1 MTRYSVL
8 NTLNPRVVLETEESQ
23 QMPILAHK
31 IQVLLDDAQYAA
43 LLALARAEGKSV
55 SAFLREA
62 VVDRLLADARR
73 MARQKAFEEITAMEL
88 PVGDW
93 ADMEG
98 EIERAHGAGRKR
110 S

>member
-1 MTRYSVL
+1 M
-8 NTLNPRVVLETEESQ
+8 ETEEDQ

-43 LLALARAEGKSV
+43 LLALAKAEGKSV

-62 VVDRLLADARR
+62 VVERLLADARR
-73 MARQKAFEEITAMEL
+73 TARQKAFEEIVAMEL

-93 ADMEG
+93 PDMEG
-98 EIERAHGAGRKR
+98 EIERAHGAGRKGP
-110 S
+110 

>member
-1 MTRYSVL
+1 M
-8 NTLNPRVVLETEESQ
+8 ETEEDQ

-43 LLALARAEGKSV
+43 LLALAKAEGKSV

-62 VVDRLLADARR
+62 IVERLLADARR
-73 MARQKAFEEITAMEL
+73 TARQKAFEEIVAMEL

-93 ADMEG
+93 PDMEG
-98 EIERAHGAGRKR
+98 EIERAHGAGRKGP
-110 S
+110 